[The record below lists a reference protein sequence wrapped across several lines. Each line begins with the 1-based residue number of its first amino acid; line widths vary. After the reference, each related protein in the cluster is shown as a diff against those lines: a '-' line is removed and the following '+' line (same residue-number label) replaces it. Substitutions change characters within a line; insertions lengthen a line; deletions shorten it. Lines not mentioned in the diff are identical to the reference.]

1 LLGSALLSL
10 AIGVAGYT
18 HTSTDTLVAVH
29 FGLDGAPN
37 GWASP
42 ARAFFM
48 MPLIGTGL
56 WLLQLLVPI
65 LKPSADRFERRLLAA
80 VLGIASVFLVAG
92 QIYIFWRAA

>member
-1 LLGSALLSL
+1 
-10 AIGVAGYT
+10 
-18 HTSTDTLVAVH
+18 
-29 FGLDGAPN
+29 
-37 GWASP
+37 
-42 ARAFFM
+42 M